1 MFSANFGSL
10 CRKVTNF
17 GSQNFGYQIW
27 FCTWLQQTAQ
37 CLLKLDSNRRFF
49 SPCDFGIWWM
59 TSKNNSRSRR
69 DFMRLSNKRSPY
81 LFGVATANRTKV
93 TTPNK
98 YGTEIIA
105 RMSDWENRALL
116 YYVKLMLCI
125 MSNPSVNSKWSYSQ
139 ETLNSGWNWR
149 YFVPCDPQIWWMT
162 LENNRAPLLYYVK
175 LCASFQIHRWSETW
189 GTGRK
194 RSIRVKIDDFFSR
207 INLEMWWMTLKK
219 Q

>member
-1 MFSANFGSL
+1 MFSTNFGSL
-10 CRKVTNF
+10 CWKVTNF

-27 FCTWLQQTAQ
+27 FCTWLQQTAYWNWIQ
-37 CLLKLDSNRRFF
+37 IVDF
-49 SPCDFGIWWM
+49 SVRVTLEFDGWPRKTILVVGV
-59 TSKNNSRSRR
+59 TSCGSQTKGRHIYLGWQQQIEQ
-69 DFMRLSNKRSPY
+69 RLPPQTNMALRWLPVCPTGRIGHFY
-81 LFGVATANRTKV
+81 
-93 TTPNK
+93 TT
-98 YGTEIIA
+98 
-105 RMSDWENRALL
+105 SS
-116 YYVKLMLCI
+116 LCI

-189 GTGRK
+189 VTGRK